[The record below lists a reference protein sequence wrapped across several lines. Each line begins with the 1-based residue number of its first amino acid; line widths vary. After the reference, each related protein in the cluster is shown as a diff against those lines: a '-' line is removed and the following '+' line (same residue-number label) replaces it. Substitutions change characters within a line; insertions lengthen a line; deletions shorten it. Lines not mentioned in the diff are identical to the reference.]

1 MAQTRFVN
9 FGDTVLAQRINEIST
24 AIVVPA
30 VLEGAEMTV
39 GLGGKSVNIAPHK
52 VMLNEILLVEDATTN
67 LVIADTLPVDPTD
80 YTIVYEH
87 NNQQV
92 QGGVP
97 ALLLVR
103 TGLIGFD
110 SIPNTV
116 VVGWIRWPGTGTQLQ
131 QAMFIEAPKLQIK
144 NPTEFPAD
152 IKAPPFVPQTN
163 VTVTCSG
170 VECPVGVSYD
180 AVATTPL
187 IYTASVT
194 GEVNLVDFFNPL
206 DLKASLTLTNPSAS
220 IGANIVNLVPFV
232 ADLQPPNRII
242 LEAKAPLG
250 GSIEA
255 SLLDE
260 EGNEYVADNPKITN
274 TAGQF
279 EYREMLVINVDT
291 TKFAQNR
298 PYFVK
303 LLTKLNSSTQAEVS
317 LVGTSSNFLPV

>member
-1 MAQTRFVN
+1 MAQTRYVN

-52 VMLNEILLVEDATTN
+52 VMLNALLLIEDATTN
-67 LVIADTLPVDPTD
+67 LVVADTLPVDPTD

-97 ALLLVR
+97 AILLIR
-103 TGLIGFD
+103 EGLLGFD
-110 SIPNTV
+110 SIPNTI

-131 QAMFIEAPKLQIK
+131 PEMFIEAPKLQIT

-152 IKAPPFVPQTN
+152 IRVPPFVPKTN
-163 VTVTCSG
+163 VTGTCAG
-170 VECPVGVSYD
+170 VECPVGVTYS

-187 IYTASVT
+187 IHTESLT
-194 GEVNLVDFFNPL
+194 GAVDLEDFFDTL
-206 DLKASLTLTNPSAS
+206 TLKSSLTLTNPSVS
-220 IGANIVNLVPFV
+220 VGAEIVNLVPF
-232 ADLQPPNRII
+232 AAGLQAPNRII

-250 GSIEA
+250 GSVEA
-255 SLLDE
+255 SLVDE
-260 EGNEYVADNPKITN
+260 EGNEYVSDNPKITN

-279 EYREMLVINVDT
+279 EYREMLVINVDA

-303 LLTKLNSSTQAEVS
+303 LRTKLNASTQAEIS
-317 LVGTSSNFLPV
+317 IVGTSSNFLPV